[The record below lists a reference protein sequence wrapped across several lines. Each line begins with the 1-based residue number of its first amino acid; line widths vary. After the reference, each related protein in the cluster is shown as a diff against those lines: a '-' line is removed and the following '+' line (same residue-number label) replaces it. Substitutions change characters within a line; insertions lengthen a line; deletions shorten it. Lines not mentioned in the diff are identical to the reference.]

1 MSRAFFRA
9 MFSSGAPVLA
19 EPETVAY
26 LTFAGIPDD
35 ATVFYPATAQEITGA
50 QIWTAV
56 NNYVLALKAADIAG
70 ANWTNAGTATCIM
83 IRDYLLIGGTAARH
97 SYNLADPTKNLTF
110 FGSWVHDALGIRGN
124 GANTYANDGVRNT
137 DLASFTALYHGFTVL
152 DGGSPA
158 GGGMWLGGARI
169 PGVQE
174 FTHLRIN
181 TNLYGCPNTPILTG
195 GLYNGALNVN
205 YSGDFTQIRRPSGVL
220 NLFQYINGVE
230 VTASAFTNTPQALN
244 MDVYVGGLNQNGTLV
259 NPFLGDIRHAF
270 IANEL
275 TLSQHNA
282 WYAARNALQT
292 ALNRVPSWD
301 IN

>member
-9 MFSSGAPVLA
+9 MFGSGAPVLA

-35 ATVFYPATAQEITGA
+35 ATVFYAATAQEITGA

-70 ANWTNAGTATCIM
+70 ANWTNAGTATCIVV
-83 IRDYLLIGGTAARH
+83 RDNLFIGGTALRH

-124 GANTYANDGVRNT
+124 GANTYANDGIRNT
-137 DLASFTALYHGFTVL
+137 DLASLVALYHGFTVL
-152 DGGSPA
+152 DGGSGA

-174 FTHLRIN
+174 FSHLRIN
-181 TNLYGCPNTPILTG
+181 TNLYGCPNTIIASIGIYSGSL
-195 GLYNGALNVN
+195 AVN
-205 YSGDFTQIRRPSGVL
+205 HSGDFAQQRNSGGGG
-220 NLFQYINGVE
+220 NNTTQYINGVPALSGFFGN
-230 VTASAFTNTPQALN
+230 VPQALN
-244 MDVYVGGLNQNGTLV
+244 MDIYVGGLNQNGTLV

-270 IANEL
+270 IANGL
-275 TLSQHNA
+275 TLAQHNA
-282 WYAARNALQT
+282 WFAARNALQT
-292 ALNRVPSWD
+292 ALNRVP
-301 IN
+301 

>member
-9 MFSSGAPVLA
+9 MFGSGAPVLA

-35 ATVFYPATAQEITGA
+35 ATVFYAATAQEITGA

-70 ANWTNAGTATCIM
+70 ANWTNAGTATCIVV
-83 IRDYLLIGGTAARH
+83 RDNLFIGGTALRH

-124 GANTYANDGVRNT
+124 GANTYANDGIRNT
-137 DLASFTALYHGFTVL
+137 DLASLVALYHGFTVL
-152 DGGSPA
+152 DGGSGA

-174 FTHLRIN
+174 FSHLRIN
-181 TNLYGCPNTPILTG
+181 TNLYGCPNTIIASIGIYSGSL
-195 GLYNGALNVN
+195 AVN
-205 YSGDFTQIRRPSGVL
+205 HSGDFAQQRNSGGGG
-220 NLFQYINGVE
+220 NNTTQYINGVPALSGFFGN
-230 VTASAFTNTPQALN
+230 VPQALN
-244 MDVYVGGLNQNGTLV
+244 MDIYVGGLNQNGTLV

-275 TLSQHNA
+275 TLAQHNA
-282 WYAARNALQT
+282 WFAARNALQT
-292 ALNRVPSWD
+292 ALNRVP
-301 IN
+301 